1 MSGSAEHSLLKNFFE
16 KYILKAHKVFFFFL
30 NTVSQVKWSHSI
42 FNVAYKYNLLLVLKI
57 LSYSLYNNLTDEMQ
71 AVASECKKQTGYIL
85 TIHNINHEAEEQLGN
100 AKASPLRM

>member
-57 LSYSLYNNLTDEMQ
+57 LSYSLYNNLTDEIQ
-71 AVASECKKQTGYIL
+71 AVARNIMSARNRQATFSLYTIL
-85 TIHNINHEAEEQLGN
+85 IMKLKNN
-100 AKASPLRM
+100 

>member
-71 AVASECKKQTGYIL
+71 AVARNIMSARNRQATFSLYTIL
-85 TIHNINHEAEEQLGN
+85 IMKLKNN
-100 AKASPLRM
+100 

>member
-1 MSGSAEHSLLKNFFE
+1 MSGSAEHSLLKKIFE

-71 AVASECKKQTGYIL
+71 AVASARNRQATFSLYTIL
-85 TIHNINHEAEEQLGN
+85 IMKLKNN
-100 AKASPLRM
+100 

>member
-1 MSGSAEHSLLKNFFE
+1 MSGSAEHSLLKIFFE

-71 AVASECKKQTGYIL
+71 AVARNIMSARNRQATFSLYTIL
-85 TIHNINHEAEEQLGN
+85 IMKLKNN
-100 AKASPLRM
+100 

>member
-16 KYILKAHKVFFFFL
+16 KYILKAHKVFFFL

-71 AVASECKKQTGYIL
+71 AVARNIMSARNRQATFSLYTIL
-85 TIHNINHEAEEQLGN
+85 IMKLKNN
-100 AKASPLRM
+100 